1 MAIDLT
7 ALSTTLEKGKKVHL
21 GSSPNT
27 NTSKPARILT
37 APLSSPQVEGQWMT
51 STATECRTRDGL
63 YYLYLRNGDIA
74 STVSLM
80 ATAYEGSEESCW
92 LMQNA
97 WVMIT
102 STTAFFLLCCLC
114 CCISLRRIRS
124 EQRELRANG
133 PGGLGRREPFPG
145 LARGEA
151 RDAGETEM
159 VAFGEIGTR
168 DDDNDGSARGATTAA
183 TADATAA
190 RGGSVGS
197 GVFGILRRPSGE
209 EAAAGGVGFRSLNLN
224 RGLSRAMSNSVPPGA
239 PGSVAVPAVAIA
251 VPASMAHIPTAAAVA
266 VPSGGVAEAVIQ
278 GPANTAGQSEGDL
291 EEGEFDPVAPG
302 EGGPTLAGDTAQST
316 LAVSSPRAAV
326 ASRVGL

>member
-1 MAIDLT
+1 VSTLSHALLVSGAAGFKDTSTCKYLTPMAIDLT

-114 CCISLRRIRS
+114 CCIR
-124 EQRELRANG
+124 
-133 PGGLGRREPFPG
+133 
-145 LARGEA
+145 
-151 RDAGETEM
+151 
-159 VAFGEIGTR
+159 
-168 DDDNDGSARGATTAA
+168 
-183 TADATAA
+183 
-190 RGGSVGS
+190 
-197 GVFGILRRPSGE
+197 
-209 EAAAGGVGFRSLNLN
+209 
-224 RGLSRAMSNSVPPGA
+224 
-239 PGSVAVPAVAIA
+239 
-251 VPASMAHIPTAAAVA
+251 
-266 VPSGGVAEAVIQ
+266 
-278 GPANTAGQSEGDL
+278 
-291 EEGEFDPVAPG
+291 
-302 EGGPTLAGDTAQST
+302 
-316 LAVSSPRAAV
+316 
-326 ASRVGL
+326 